1 MLPELNATE
10 PVTDSQPPTTPPTG
24 RPMVELQG
32 ITKRFGSVAAV
43 DDVSVTISG
52 G

>member
-10 PVTDSQPPTTPPTG
+10 PVTDSPQPTTPRTE
-24 RPMVELQG
+24 RPMVELLG

-43 DDVSVTISG
+43 DDVSVTSG